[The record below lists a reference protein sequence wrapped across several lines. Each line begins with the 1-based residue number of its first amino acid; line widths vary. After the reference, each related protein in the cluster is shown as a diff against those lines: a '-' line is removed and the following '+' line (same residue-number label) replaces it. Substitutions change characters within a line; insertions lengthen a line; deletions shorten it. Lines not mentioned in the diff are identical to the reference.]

1 MSANCVFNSSE
12 LNDIEFISS
21 LYYNKL
27 EYIRFSSSVGKFV
40 GYTAHGVKN
49 AERFN
54 SDTSLLDTMR
64 AQKEAYCKPNVDV
77 DYQSVLTKSGEFVC
91 L

>member
-1 MSANCVFNSSE
+1 MNRCEFNSSE
-12 LNDIEFISS
+12 LNDMEFIRSY
-21 LYYNKL
+21 YYNKL
-27 EYIRFSSSVGKFV
+27 EFLRFSSSLGKYV
-40 GYTAHGVKN
+40 GYTELGVKN

-54 SDTSLLDTMR
+54 SDASLLDTMR